1 MMGRDPSSA
10 GTTLVDAPSS
20 AERASHLAPPRPWG
34 LHGRLPRTEAA
45 TAVHFASL
53 VGAFAFW
60 AWLDRGLWFFGDE
73 WDFLITRGLRYG
85 PTNPQSIWFPHN
97 EHWSTLPV
105 LLWRGLFSVFHLS
118 SYWPYIVPVFLAQV
132 GVMHLT
138 WRLCR
143 RAGVDAWVAAAAVTL
158 LGFLGAGA
166 EDLTWGF
173 QIGFVG
179 SVLFGLLAFDLLD
192 RPLANQAAHRA
203 ATFASFALLASL
215 MCSTIGDA
223 MVLGA
228 AVLAFARR
236 PKREAG
242 RVLALPVVA
251 YALWFVVVGRLG
263 LAESSDHFPLA
274 RFTGAPSF
282 VWNGLSSALGQAFN
296 LESAGAAILVGLGA
310 CVAWKSRALW
320 DKNPALIGLCA
331 AAVAFYALTAL
342 GRDGAAVSPGQSR
355 YVYVAMALL
364 LPLIAKLLSPGG
376 QSNAARWT
384 AVALLAF
391 TALGNV
397 GQAQGW
403 ASSRVSFTSGLK
415 KDVLAAGK
423 LLGSGVQDV
432 SGPEAAPISFDPNLS
447 ASALAGLQR
456 AGRLPHAALT
466 PLELVNAR
474 TLLAVGDWN
483 GSATSLTPRA
493 LFSRGFSYE
502 KASYA
507 QTVAGAGNCTMFLP
521 TVTSPP
527 FQIWLRVPP
536 GETAASVQVSVPTPP
551 AGTPEY
557 VAAVLAPPDGPS
569 SSVAAELAVPAN
581 GTGYLS
587 DNDPG
592 AQLVITWTA
601 GTPLTLCGLAA
612 TS

>member
-1 MMGRDPSSA
+1 MGPDPSSA
-10 GTTLVDAPSS
+10 GTTLVDVPGSDETAPNLS
-20 AERASHLAPPRPWG
+20 LPR
-34 LHGRLPRTEAA
+34 HGRPRGRRHRTDAA
-45 TAVHFASL
+45 TAVHLVSL

-85 PTNPQSIWFPHN
+85 PTNPESIWFPHN

-105 LLWRGLFSVFHLS
+105 LLWRGLFNVFHLS
-118 SYWPYIVPVFLAQV
+118 SYWPYIVPVLLAQV

-143 RAGVDAWVAAAAVTL
+143 RAGVAPWVATATVAL

-179 SVLFGLLAFDLLD
+179 SVAFGLLAFDLLD
-192 RPLANQAAHRA
+192 RPLANQGAHRA
-203 ATFASFALLASL
+203 GTLASVALLASL

-236 PKREAG
+236 PKREAV
-242 RVLALPVVA
+242 RVLGLPVVA

-263 LAESSDHFPLA
+263 LTEHSDRFPLA
-274 RFTGAPSF
+274 TFTGVPSY
-282 VWNGLSSALGQAFN
+282 VWSGLSSALGQAFN
-296 LESAGAAILVGLGA
+296 LEGAGAAFLVGLGA
-310 CVAWKSRALW
+310 WVVWKSGALW
-320 DKNPALIGLCA
+320 RQNPALIGLA
-331 AAVAFYALTAL
+331 GAAVAFYALLAL
-342 GRDGAAVSPGQSR
+342 GRDATTVSPGQSR

-364 LPLIAKLLSPGG
+364 LPVIAKLVSPAG
-376 QSNAARWT
+376 QSHVARWA
-384 AVALLAF
+384 AVALLGF

-397 GQAQGW
+397 GQAQSW
-403 ASSRVSFTSGLK
+403 ASSRVTFTSGLK
-415 KDVLAAGK
+415 TNVLAAGE

-432 SGPEAAPISFDPNLS
+432 SGPSGAPISFDPNLS
-447 ASALAGLQR
+447 ASALRDLQR
-456 AGRLPHAALT
+456 AGWLPHAALT

-483 GSATSLTPRA
+483 GSATSLTPKA
-493 LFSRGFSYE
+493 LFAGKFSYE
-502 KASYA
+502 KDNFALV
-507 QTVAGAGNCTMFLP
+507 VAGAANCMTFVP
-521 TVTSPP
+521 TVANPA
-527 FQIWLRVPP
+527 FQVWLRIPS
-536 GETAASVQVSVPTPP
+536 GETAASVQVNVPTTPSS
-551 AGTPEY
+551 GTSPY
-557 VAAVLAPPDGPS
+557 IAAVLSPPGGPS
-569 SSVAAELAVPAN
+569 SSVAAQLAVPPN

-592 AQLVITWTA
+592 AQLVISWTG

-612 TS
+612 AS

>member
-1 MMGRDPSSA
+1 MMGPDPSSA

-20 AERASHLAPPRPWG
+20 AETASHLAPPRPWG

-118 SYWPYIVPVFLAQV
+118 SYWPYIVPVLLAQV

-143 RAGVDAWVAAAAVTL
+143 RAGVDVWVATAVVTL

-203 ATFASFALLASL
+203 ATLASFALLASL

-236 PKREAG
+236 PKREAV

-251 YALWFVVVGRLG
+251 YALWFLFVGRLG
-263 LAESSDHFPLA
+263 LTEHSDQFPLST
-274 RFTGAPSF
+274 FTDVPSY
-282 VWNGLSSALGQAFN
+282 VWSGLSSALGQAFN
-296 LESAGAAILVGLGA
+296 LEGAGAAILVGLGA
-310 CVAWKSRALW
+310 WVVWKGGSLW
-320 DKNPALIGLCA
+320 QQNPALIGLCA

-342 GRDGAAVSPGQSR
+342 GRDGSTVSPGLSR
-355 YVYVAMALL
+355 YVYVGTALL
-364 LPLIAKLLSPGG
+364 LPVIAKLLSPRG
-376 QSNAARWT
+376 QSHVMRWA
-384 AVALLAF
+384 AVALIAF
-391 TALGNV
+391 TTLGNV
-397 GQAQGW
+397 GQAQSW
-403 ASSRVSFTSGLK
+403 ASSRVTFTSGLK
-415 KDVLAAGK
+415 TSVLAAGK
-423 LLGSGVQDV
+423 LLGSGIHDV
-432 SGPEAAPISFDPNLS
+432 SGPGAAPVGFDPNLS
-447 ASALAGLQR
+447 ASALARLQR
-456 AGRLPHAALT
+456 AGWLPHAALT

-483 GSATSLTPRA
+483 GSATSLTPQP
-493 LFSRGFSYE
+493 LFRGGFSYE
-502 KASYA
+502 KTSFARA
-507 QTVAGAGNCTMFLP
+507 LVGAGNCMTFVP
-521 TVTSPP
+521 KVTSPP
-527 FQIWLRVPP
+527 FQVWLAIPS

-551 AGTPEY
+551 AGAAEY
-557 VAAVLAPPDGPS
+557 VAAVLAPPGGPS
-569 SSVAAELAVPAN
+569 SSVAVQLAVPAN

-592 AQLVITWTA
+592 AQLVISWTN
-601 GTPLTLCGLAA
+601 GSPLTLCGLAA

>member
-1 MMGRDPSSA
+1 
-10 GTTLVDAPSS
+10 V
-20 AERASHLAPPRPWG
+20 
-34 LHGRLPRTEAA
+34 
-45 TAVHFASL
+45 SL

-85 PTNPQSIWFPHN
+85 PTNPESIWFPHN

-105 LLWRGLFSVFHLS
+105 LLWRGLFGVFHLS
-118 SYWPYIVPVFLAQV
+118 SYWPYIVPVLLAQV

-143 RAGVDAWVAAAAVTL
+143 RAGVGPWVATAAVAL

-173 QIGFVG
+173 QVGFVG
-179 SVLFGLLAFDLLD
+179 SVFFGLLAFDLLD
-192 RPLANQAAHRA
+192 RPVAGQAAHRA
-203 ATFASFALLASL
+203 GTLASLALLASL

-223 MVLGA
+223 LVLGA
-228 AVLAFARR
+228 AVLAFSRR
-236 PKREAG
+236 PKREAV

-263 LAESSDHFPLA
+263 LTEHSDQFPLA
-274 RFTGAPSF
+274 TYTGVPSF
-282 VWNGLSSALGQAFN
+282 VWSGLSSALGQVFN
-296 LESAGAAILVGLGA
+296 LAGAGAAILVGLGA
-310 CVAWKSRALW
+310 WVVWKGGALW
-320 DKNPALIGLCA
+320 RQYPALIGLCA
-331 AAVAFYALTAL
+331 AVVAFYALTAL
-342 GRDGAAVSPGQSR
+342 GRDGTTVSPGLSR

-364 LPLIAKLLSPGG
+364 LPVVAKLLSPAV
-376 QSNAARWT
+376 QSHAARWA

-397 GQAQGW
+397 GQAQSW
-403 ASSRVSFTSGLK
+403 ASSRVTFTSGLK
-415 KDVLAAGK
+415 TSVLAAGK

-432 SGPEAAPISFDPNLS
+432 SGPGAAPINFDPNLS
-447 ASALAGLQR
+447 ASALGDLQR
-456 AGRLPHAALT
+456 SGWLPRAVLT

-483 GSATSLTPRA
+483 GSATSLTRQALFTGKFTYEKNSFARA
-493 LFSRGFSYE
+493 L
-502 KASYA
+502 
-507 QTVAGAGNCTMFLP
+507 AGAGNCITFVP

-527 FQIWLRVPP
+527 FQVWLRIPS
-536 GETAASVQVSVPTPP
+536 GATAASVQVNVPTPP
-551 AGTPEY
+551 PGTTEY
-557 VAAVLAPPDGPS
+557 VAAVLAPPGGPS
-569 SSVAAELAVPAN
+569 SSVAVELAVPAN

-592 AQLVITWTA
+592 AQLVISLSS
-601 GTPLTLCGLAA
+601 GTPLRLCGLAGA
-612 TS
+612 SGDGRPSGGRANASTQGS